1 MEQELDC
8 YYDYL
13 VSEAKE
19 VTEEQMIMLLWEP
32 IIETSDTT
40 LVTTE
45 WAMYELAKD
54 KNRQVDSFTLP
65 LVYVMR
71 VVPDFNYLMLDSQY

>member
-1 MEQELDC
+1 MLQGVNC
-8 YYDYL
+8 YIDYL
-13 VSEAKE
+13 LSEGKDL
-19 VTEEQMIMLLWEP
+19 TEDQITMLLWET

-54 KNRQVDSFTLP
+54 KNRQVVRFSLC
-65 LVYVMR
+65 LVKCLL
-71 VVPDFNYLMLDSQY
+71 FF